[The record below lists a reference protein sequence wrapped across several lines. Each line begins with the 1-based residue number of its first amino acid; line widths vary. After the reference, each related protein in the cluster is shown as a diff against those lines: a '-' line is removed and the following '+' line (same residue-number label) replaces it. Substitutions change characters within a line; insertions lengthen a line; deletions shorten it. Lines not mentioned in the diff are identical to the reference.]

1 MLISKINCRLL
12 AIEKIDSE
20 YIMYTNYN
28 YCSIAQVHNVESC
41 WVNLLLKM
49 ADHDVP
55 TTEALPSQN
64 RMTQI
69 REMLSTAVR
78 MRRTDSSGDLM
89 PNVSSACCFRH

>member
-1 MLISKINCRLL
+1 M
-12 AIEKIDSE
+12 
-20 YIMYTNYN
+20 
-28 YCSIAQVHNVESC
+28 HNVESR

-89 PNVSSACCFRH
+89 PNVSSACCFRHILHRFSKHNVTMVMMVVADAGEGGGGCKFP

>member
-1 MLISKINCRLL
+1 MRRQIVSSMCN
-12 AIEKIDSE
+12 
-20 YIMYTNYN
+20 NYN
-28 YCSIAQVHNVESC
+28 FFIYCSIAQVHNVESR

-89 PNVSSACCFRH
+89 PNVSSSCCFRHYSDLAKTM

>member
-1 MLISKINCRLL
+1 MRRQIVSSMGNN
-12 AIEKIDSE
+12 
-20 YIMYTNYN
+20 YI
-28 YCSIAQVHNVESC
+28 YCSIAQVHNVESR

-89 PNVSSACCFRH
+89 PNVISSCCFRHYTDLAKTM

>member
-1 MLISKINCRLL
+1 MRRQIVSSMCNN
-12 AIEKIDSE
+12 
-20 YIMYTNYN
+20 YI
-28 YCSIAQVHNVESC
+28 YCSIAQVHNVESR

-78 MRRTDSSGDLM
+78 MRRTVSSGDLL
-89 PNVSSACCFRH
+89 PNVSSTCCFRHNTDLAKTM

>member
-1 MLISKINCRLL
+1 MRRQIVSSMYNNY
-12 AIEKIDSE
+12 
-20 YIMYTNYN
+20 YIYS
-28 YCSIAQVHNVESC
+28 SIAQVHNVESR

-78 MRRTDSSGDLM
+78 MRRTDCSGDLM
-89 PNVSSACCFRH
+89 PNVSSTCCFRHYTDLAKTM

>member
-1 MLISKINCRLL
+1 M
-12 AIEKIDSE
+12 
-20 YIMYTNYN
+20 
-28 YCSIAQVHNVESC
+28 HNVESR

-69 REMLSTAVR
+69 REMLSRAVR

-89 PNVSSACCFRH
+89 PNVSSTCCYLAKTM